1 MVGQNNEMMPQKI
14 LPSLFHG
21 RHDCRQFSHIRG
33 RSQEFA
39 AEGLAEESNGMVLLG
54 QDNSHAD
61 AGNVRLNDEWLRE
74 VRQAQNWGCANCF
87 LEFVKSK
94 LSLRRPLKLVFDQE
108 ASQRCYNRGIAF
120 NEATIETRETQ
131 ETVQGSGCPGNRP
144 NLNHLHLG
152 GHKFNTSLGNYM
164 AQILHLL
171 LGKGTLREFQEEM
184 PF

>member
-33 RSQEFA
+33 RSKEFA

-94 LSLRRPLKLVFDQE
+94 LGLHRPLKLVFDQE
-108 ASQRCYNRGIAF
+108 ASQRRYNRGITF

-131 ETVQGSGCPGNRP
+131 ESVQGSCRPRNSPRLNRFY
-144 NLNHLHLG
+144 LG
-152 GHKFNTSLGNYM
+152 GNKFNTSSRNYM
-164 AQILHLL
+164 AQVFNLL
-171 LGKGTLREFQEEM
+171 LDEGTLREFEEEAS
-184 PF
+184 F